1 MHELWHTA
9 SMDTLGTHRQLRR
22 RTPAWSAHTH
32 DDHTGGQSSL
42 QRARFDL
49 CKVVV
54 IAGGKVDVLQASYLL
69 RSDHGA
75 PPKIAPVPS
84 SVTRTPEKDRC
95 QPSRSCKGHFHFD
108 CSRAWL
114 ERSFDVMRDLQNS
127 LPYLASTCV

>member
-1 MHELWHTA
+1 MNSGTQPRWIPWARTGSCAAEHP
-9 SMDTLGTHRQLRR
+9 LGQLIF
-22 RTPAWSAHTH
+22 TMIIL
-32 DDHTGGQSSL
+32 GGQSSL

-54 IAGGKVDVLQASYLL
+54 IAGEKVDVLQASYLL

-84 SVTRTPEKDRC
+84 SVTYPRDRC